1 MNAALQAI
9 FNHLRKIR
17 NTKYPIQR
25 ALRLVEA
32 ISRDLVNQM
41 LKVLGTRRLMH
52 IGFDEFE
59 KVHWAWIDSYRL
71 CSKKCSKYI
80 YFWGSK
86 ICVFLDTVDE
96 KIIINIQAVQKNNRQ
111 WVSRKRSILYKICGY
126 VGFDNNIEPGTP
138 GIFLAGVNVVIKIS
152 GSF

>member
-1 MNAALQAI
+1 MDLNLHIYRFTTCYKYFFFHFQAI

-41 LKVLGTRRLMH
+41 LKVLGTRRLMY

-59 KVHWAWIDSYRL
+59 KVPN
-71 CSKKCSKYI
+71 
-80 YFWGSK
+80 F
-86 ICVFLDTVDE
+86 
-96 KIIINIQAVQKNNRQ
+96 
-111 WVSRKRSILYKICGY
+111 
-126 VGFDNNIEPGTP
+126 
-138 GIFLAGVNVVIKIS
+138 
-152 GSF
+152 

>member
-1 MNAALQAI
+1 MSFAKILPKFQMFEFVPTFCVHLRYAEIVLPILQAI

-41 LKVLGTRRLMH
+41 LKVLGTRRLMY

-59 KVHWAWIDSYRL
+59 KV
-71 CSKKCSKYI
+71 
-80 YFWGSK
+80 
-86 ICVFLDTVDE
+86 
-96 KIIINIQAVQKNNRQ
+96 
-111 WVSRKRSILYKICGY
+111 
-126 VGFDNNIEPGTP
+126 
-138 GIFLAGVNVVIKIS
+138 
-152 GSF
+152 